1 MRLDHLLSKEGR
13 SRVCITVYLPE
24 RQRLQAAGSR
34 SAGRK
39 KSGGDAPGGNTR
51 THAEHESEGP
61 GGRWYYAG
69 DGMEEQEAARLLKK
83 TTERFLYRILVFT
96 SD

>member
-1 MRLDHLLSKEGR
+1 MHYCLSAGAAE
-13 SRVCITVYLPE
+13 
-24 RQRLQAAGSR
+24 AAGGEEPQCR
-34 SAGRK
+34 GK

>member
-24 RQRLQAAGSR
+24 
-34 SAGRK
+34 GRTCGKQGK

-83 TTERFLYRILVFT
+83 NNRKVFI
-96 SD
+96 